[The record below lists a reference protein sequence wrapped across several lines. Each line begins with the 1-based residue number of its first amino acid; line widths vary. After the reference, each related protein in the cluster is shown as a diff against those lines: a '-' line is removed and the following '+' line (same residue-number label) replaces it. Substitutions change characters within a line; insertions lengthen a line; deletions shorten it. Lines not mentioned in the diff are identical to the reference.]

1 MKTIQIVAGQ
11 EIRALL
17 RSKGIM
23 ITVVTML
30 VVVIA
35 AIFGTSW
42 YQKNQDQLPEL
53 VVVGVDSAPF
63 AAGNNLT
70 VTTAPDRAA
79 AEQQVRDGKDAA
91 LVATDQG
98 FDLLADGGV
107 A

>member
-1 MKTIQIVAGQ
+1 MKTIQIVTGQ

-35 AIFGTSW
+35 GIFGTSW

-63 AAGNNLT
+63 AT
-70 VTTAPDRAA
+70 
-79 AEQQVRDGKDAA
+79 
-91 LVATDQG
+91 
-98 FDLLADGGV
+98 
-107 A
+107 

>member
-42 YQKNQDQLPEL
+42 YQKIRISYQSL
-53 VVVGVDSAPF
+53 
-63 AAGNNLT
+63 
-70 VTTAPDRAA
+70 
-79 AEQQVRDGKDAA
+79 
-91 LVATDQG
+91 
-98 FDLLADGGV
+98 
-107 A
+107 

>member
-35 AIFGTSW
+35 AIFGTSCGTRRIKTN
-42 YQKNQDQLPEL
+42 YQSL
-53 VVVGVDSAPF
+53 
-63 AAGNNLT
+63 
-70 VTTAPDRAA
+70 
-79 AEQQVRDGKDAA
+79 
-91 LVATDQG
+91 
-98 FDLLADGGV
+98 
-107 A
+107 